1 MCIIVAKPAGTALPD
16 MDTLRT
22 CFANNDDGAGYML
35 ARDGRVEVRKGL
47 MTWQACRASLAAL
60 GDVTALPMVL
70 HFRIGTQGKLD
81 ADNTHPFPVTTDPKL
96 LVARK
101 SVCTVALAHNG
112 IIQLT
117 TTRTT
122 YQADTREPHSDTYYF
137 TRDYVTDIV
146 TDTDFHN
153 DPHRIAL
160 LRKLSS
166 QSKLA
171 LLGADGHLT
180 LIGEYTEEDGC
191 YYSNSG
197 YKWQT
202 IATYTPHTY
211 APLATYDGIDAWE
224 QIPMRSLARV
234 PDGLWV
240 MNDATGECIPAD
252 SDEHLYDRHG
262 VAYVLDEYTHGAIEL
277 LGYAVVDDDF
287 HTVHAPIE
295 DTRRLYEIVDQWDSE
310 HDEPLDR
317 PADDISSRTA
327 PARWADE
334 DRSSKP

>member
-1 MCIIVAKPAGTALPD
+1 MCIIVAKPAGAALPD

-47 MTWQACRASLAAL
+47 MSWSACRASLAAL
-60 GDVTALPMVL
+60 GDVTALPMVI

-101 SVCTVALAHNG
+101 SVCQVALAHNG
-112 IIQLT
+112 IIPLT
-117 TTRTT
+117 TSRLT

-137 TRDYVTDIV
+137 VRDYATEIV
-146 TDTDFHN
+146 TATDYHT
-153 DPHRIAL
+153 DPHRVAL
-160 LRKLSS
+160 LRKLSA
-166 QSKLA
+166 SKLA

-180 LIGEYTEEDGC
+180 LVGEYEEADGC
-191 YYSNSG
+191 FFSNNG
-197 YKWQT
+197 FRWQAL
-202 IATYTPHTY
+202 ATYTPHTY
-211 APLATYDGIDAWE
+211 EPRTMYGTDAWDT
-224 QIPMRSLARV
+224 IPMRSLARV
-234 PDGLWV
+234 PDGMWI

-262 VAYVLDEYTHGAIEL
+262 VAYLLDEYTHGAIEL
-277 LGYAVVDDDF
+277 LGYEVTDDDYQ
-287 HTVHAPIE
+287 TVVAPIE
-295 DTRRLYEIVDQWDSE
+295 DARRLYEIVDQWDSE